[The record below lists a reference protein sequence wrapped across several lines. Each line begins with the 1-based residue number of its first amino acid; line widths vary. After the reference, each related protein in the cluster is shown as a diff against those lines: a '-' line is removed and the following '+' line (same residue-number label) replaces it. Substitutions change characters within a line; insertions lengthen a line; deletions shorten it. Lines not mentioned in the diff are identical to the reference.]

1 MSLQTRRPPGH
12 GKRKALTYAADI
24 VNLRGQGHSYSA
36 IREALEDAG
45 VLVSIST
52 VRREVLKGTS
62 TTHALRPAVEG
73 SPASPF
79 SLATRGEAT
88 RPVTAPRSAPSTT
101 PLPGKAIAE
110 EFMRGRSTNTLYLKE
125 SSK

>member
-12 GKRKALTYAADI
+12 GKRKALSYAADI
-24 VNLRGQGHSYSA
+24 VSLRGQGHSYAA

-52 VRREVLKGTS
+52 VRREVLKGTLA
-62 TTHALRPAVEG
+62 TAALKPAVEA
-73 SPASPF
+73 PASQ
-79 SLATRGEAT
+79 LGLVTRSKGAS
-88 RPVTAPRSAPSTT
+88 PVSAAHPVPSTT

-125 SSK
+125 SSR

>member
-24 VNLRGQGHSYSA
+24 VSLRSQGHSYSA
-36 IREALEDAG
+36 ICEALEDAG

-62 TTHALRPAVEG
+62 TAAALTPALDA
-73 SPASPF
+73 PASQL
-79 SLATRGEAT
+79 SVATRGQAT
-88 RPVTAPRSAPSTT
+88 SPVTAPRPASSTT

>member
-62 TTHALRPAVEG
+62 TTPALKPAVEG
-73 SPASPF
+73 PASQPG
-79 SLATRGEAT
+79 LATRSKAT
-88 RPVTAPRSAPSTT
+88 SPVTVSQPAPSTA

>member
-1 MSLQTRRPPGH
+1 MNLQTRRPPGH
-12 GKRKALTYAADI
+12 GKRKALTYAADL
-24 VNLRGQGHSYSA
+24 VSLRGQGHSYSA

-62 TTHALRPAVEG
+62 TAAGLRPAVEG
-73 SPASPF
+73 LASPL
-79 SLATRGEAT
+79 SLATRSQAT
-88 RPVTAPRSAPSTT
+88 SPVTAPRSASSTT

-110 EFMRGRSTNTLYLKE
+110 EFMRGRSTNTLFLKE

>member
-24 VNLRGQGHSYSA
+24 VSLRGQGHSYSA
-36 IREALEDAG
+36 IREALEDVG

-62 TTHALRPAVEG
+62 AKAALKPAVEALTSQPG
-73 SPASPF
+73 LS
-79 SLATRGEAT
+79 TRGKAAG
-88 RPVTAPRSAPSTT
+88 PVAAPHAVPSTT
-101 PLPGKAIAE
+101 SLPGKAIAE

>member
-12 GKRKALTYAADI
+12 GKRKALTYSADI
-24 VNLRGQGHSYSA
+24 ISLRVQGHSYSA
-36 IREALEDAG
+36 IRESLEDAG

-52 VRREVLKGTS
+52 VRREALKSAS
-62 TTHALRPAVEG
+62 TTAV
-73 SPASPF
+73 PK
-79 SLATRGEAT
+79 LAAVTPGPHDGLTNRGKAVS
-88 RPVTAPRSAPSTT
+88 PVTAPDPAPGAT

-110 EFMRGRSTNTLYLKE
+110 EFMRGRPTNTLFLKE

>member
-24 VNLRGQGHSYSA
+24 VSLRDQGHSYSA
-36 IREALEDAG
+36 IRDALEDAG

-62 TTHALRPAVEG
+62 ATAAPKPAGEA
-73 SPASPF
+73 PASQPG
-79 SLATRGEAT
+79 LATRSKAGS
-88 RPVTAPRSAPSTT
+88 PVTASHPAPSTT

>member
-1 MSLQTRRPPGH
+1 MSLQTRHPPGH

-24 VNLRGQGHSYSA
+24 VSLRGQGHSYAA

-62 TTHALRPAVEG
+62 ARAALRPSVEA
-73 SPASPF
+73 PASQLG
-79 SLATRGEAT
+79 LATRSKGAS
-88 RPVTAPRSAPSTT
+88 PVVAPHPVPSNT

>member
-24 VNLRGQGHSYSA
+24 VTLRGQGHSYSA

-62 TTHALRPAVEG
+62 TTHALKPAVEG
-73 SPASPF
+73 PASQLG
-79 SLATRGEAT
+79 LATRSKAAN
-88 RPVTAPRSAPSTT
+88 PVTAPHLPPSTT
-101 PLPGKAIAE
+101 QLPGKAIAE
-110 EFMRGRSTNTLYLKE
+110 EFMRGRSTNTLFLKE

>member
-12 GKRKALTYAADI
+12 AKRKALTYTTDI
-24 VNLRGQGHSYSA
+24 HSLRALGHSYSA

-52 VRREVLKGTS
+52 VRREVL
-62 TTHALRPAVEG
+62 
-73 SPASPF
+73 
-79 SLATRGEAT
+79 RGA
-88 RPVTAPRSAPSTT
+88 TAPAAFRAAIAASQAHVDSVNRSEASRLSSATDPAPGSIA
-101 PLPGKAIAE
+101 LPGRAIAE
-110 EFMRGRSTNTLYLKE
+110 EFMRNRSTNTLFLKE

>member
-1 MSLQTRRPPGH
+1 MSLHTRRPPGN
-12 GKRKALTYAADI
+12 GKRKALTYAANI

-62 TTHALRPAVEG
+62 ITAAFKPAIEA
-73 SPASPF
+73 PASPF
-79 SLATRGEAT
+79 SLATRSKAT
-88 RPVTAPRSAPSTT
+88 SPGTASQPAPSTA
-101 PLPGKAIAE
+101 PLAGKAIAE
-110 EFMRGRSTNTLYLKE
+110 EFLRGRSTNTLYLKE

>member
-24 VNLRGQGHSYSA
+24 VSLRGQGHSYSA

-45 VLVSIST
+45 VLVSVST

-62 TTHALRPAVEG
+62 ATAALKPAVEA
-73 SPASPF
+73 PAAQ
-79 SLATRGEAT
+79 LGLVTRSKAVSALTG
-88 RPVTAPRSAPSTT
+88 PQPAPSTT

-125 SSK
+125 PSK